1 VPLKPREAASLD
13 NFSQRD
19 DATSSVSWILTGRP
33 TSAGPS
39 LGALS
44 KPKVCVRQTQVSP
57 SWLPLCGNSSVLARL
72 PLSRPST
79 STPYGIVKSREVP
92 RDHINRGLP
101 DGGNRTSW
109 ARGTLGSL
117 CGRNTGRAGLTL
129 EGVLAGVGGKRAG
142 VGWLAGASWPV
153 AGAARGCLMPTVGE
167 GC

>member
-1 VPLKPREAASLD
+1 VAQTNFLRERRCSPCELECELD
-13 NFSQRD
+13 TYGSTHIGWLQPG
-19 DATSSVSWILTGRP
+19 SVIQTQGVCP
-33 TSAGPS
+33 T
-39 LGALS
+39 
-44 KPKVCVRQTQVSP
+44 TQVSP
-57 SWLPLCGNSSVLARL
+57 SWLPLCGNSSVLASL
-72 PLSRPST
+72 PLSRLST

-101 DGGNRTSW
+101 EGGNRTSW

-153 AGAARGCLMPTVGE
+153 AGAARGCLLQTYGE